1 MASKLFW
8 VLSKSRPLSA
18 SLAPNSITTRTGR
31 TWFSKAGNRDLP
43 PAVVSPLI
51 LALTT
56 CTSPRSF
63 CNCAAIKAT
72 HPLPRWIPYSALSE
86 SPKTK
91 ILATG
96 ALPGAGAEPGGG
108 TWFIE
113 FCPRGGRGRV
123 VTTSPSNPA
132 PLEEITC
139 LCAKADACNSP
150 ATAVHIP
157 PKVK

>member
-1 MASKLFW
+1 MASKLFC
-8 VLSKSRPLSA
+8 VLSKSRPLRA
-18 SLAPNSITTRTGR
+18 SLAPSSITTITGR
-31 TWFSKAGNRDLP
+31 TWFNNAGNRERP

-72 HPLPRWIPYSALSE
+72 QPLPRWIPYSALSE
-86 SPKTK
+86 SPKTNM
-91 ILATG
+91 LATG
-96 ALPGAGAEPGGG
+96 TVPGAGAEPGGG
-108 TWFIE
+108 TWFME

-123 VTTSPSNPA
+123 VVTSPSKPA

-139 LCAKADACNSP
+139 LCAKAD
-150 ATAVHIP
+150 V
-157 PKVK
+157 